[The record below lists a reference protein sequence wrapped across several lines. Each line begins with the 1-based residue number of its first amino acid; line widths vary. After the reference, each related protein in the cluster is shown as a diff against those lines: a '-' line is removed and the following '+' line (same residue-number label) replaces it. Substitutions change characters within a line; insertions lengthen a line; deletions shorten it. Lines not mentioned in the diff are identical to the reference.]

1 MGSNVNIAIVDY
13 GMGNIHS
20 VQRALRYAAPEAN
33 VYLANTVQ
41 LLNQADK
48 VVLPG
53 QGAMKDCMLN
63 LERSGLKESLLM
75 AAKNK
80 PLLGVCVG
88 EQMLFERSDEGN
100 AECLGLFPGYVAK
113 FEGEVF
119 AKPHLNDHHEHL
131 KVPHMGWSQVKQE
144 RNHPIWNGIPDNSFF
159 YFVHSYYVVPSEPL
173 LTVGSSLYGYP
184 FTCAVAKEN
193 IFAAQFH
200 PEKSAEYGLK
210 LYRNFVEWK
219 I

>member
-1 MGSNVNIAIVDY
+1 MRTTIAIVDY

-20 VQRALRYAAPEAN
+20 VERALRYAAPEAN
-33 VYLANTVQ
+33 VYLANTVEM
-41 LLNQADK
+41 LEKADR

-53 QGAMKDCMLN
+53 QGAMRDCMQN
-63 LERSGLKESLLM
+63 LEQSGLKEALLT
-75 AAKNK
+75 ASRTK

-88 EQMLFERSDEGN
+88 EQMLFEHSQEGGVP
-100 AECLGLFPGYVAK
+100 CLGIFPGEVKK
-113 FEGEVF
+113 FDGELF
-119 AKPHLNDHHEHL
+119 AKPHHNDHQEHL

-144 RNHPIWNGIPDNSFF
+144 RDHPIWEGIPDNSYF
-159 YFVHSYYVVPSEPL
+159 YFVHSYYVQPADTD
-173 LTVGSSLYGYP
+173 LTVGSTLYGYP
-184 FTCAVAKEN
+184 FTCAVARDN

-200 PEKSAEYGLK
+200 PEKSAEQGLR